1 MAQITWRNIDAPRF
15 AESAAM
21 YESAGRQLTDAFK
34 GISGAAQELEATQ
47 VRDNTNRYLMGA
59 LQAQD
64 ADQLSAFMQGEGAGI
79 LAAAGSNIDPSALL
93 QAQQLKG
100 SLTALKTD
108 ELRQGEMIQNRD
120 ALAYLNQYA
129 HEASLGNTVSPEILA
144 QALQHQ
150 QFSNVAPVIN
160 QGNLQRELSAAQHAD
175 DMRIKQQQLSDARAD
190 NTSAAQYRNLDLQL
204 KIAKLLGENATMTG
218 PGRVDKN
225 GKVTLA
231 PSVLSDIQNTA
242 LSNFGNPSKGVEEFN
257 TYRDNLPKE
266 FQAAATEAYNKATKE
281 SKDLFAGTSVG
292 KTYSNTS
299 NVIDITGDYSAF
311 KKSVGNIPGADPEV
325 MDVMF
330 KALTNLRD
338 NTPNAQNIQV
348 DVNAL
353 QKALAQQSAPKNPIE
368 WLADWNKSVW
378 SLPTAN
384 NFDTGMF
391 GKAAANSVV
400 KDLIGSGALYE
411 TEYGVPFP
419 AKLTLD
425 NFTRK

>member
-21 YESAGRQLTDAFK
+21 YEAAGRQLTDAFK
-34 GISGAAQELEATQ
+34 GISGAAQELQATQ

-64 ADQLSAFMQGEGAGI
+64 ADQLSAFMQGEGTGI
-79 LAAAGSNIDPSALL
+79 LAAAGANIDPSALL
-93 QAQQLKG
+93 QAQQLRS
-100 SLTALKTD
+100 SLTGLKTD
-108 ELRQGEMIQNRD
+108 ELRQGEMIQDRD

-129 HEASLGNTVSPEILA
+129 HESSLGNTVSPEV
-144 QALQHQ
+144 QARAALHTR
-150 QFSNVAPVIN
+150 FSNVAPGIN
-160 QGNLQRELSAAQHAD
+160 QGNLQREQNASQHAD
-175 DMRIKQQQLSDARAD
+175 RIGLQQQQLNETRA
-190 NTSAAQYRNLDLQL
+190 NNASNAHYRNLDLQL
-204 KIAKLLGENATMTG
+204 KMASLMGENATMTG

-225 GKVTLA
+225 GKATLA
-231 PSVLSDIQNTA
+231 PTVLSDIQNIS
-242 LSNFGNPSKGVEEFN
+242 LSNFGNPSKGVDEFN
-257 TYRDNLPKE
+257 TYRENLPKE
-266 FQAAATEAYNKATKE
+266 FQAAATEAYNKSTKE

-299 NVIDITGDYSAF
+299 NVIDITGDYSTF

-353 QKALAQQSAPKNPIE
+353 QKALAKQSAPKNPIE
-368 WLADWNKSVW
+368 WLADWNKGIW

-391 GKAAANSVV
+391 DKAAANSVV
-400 KDLIGSGALYE
+400 KDLIGSGVLYE
-411 TEYGVPFP
+411 IDYGVPTP